1 MGSIVGWIFKPI
13 LSFLGMVFKVALV
26 ALLIAAVVFIIIKII
41 KYKAKKKIIEKTAS
55 KAATDTIKNKLRD
68 SDFF

>member
-1 MGSIVGWIFKPI
+1 MWSVVGWIFNPI
-13 LSFLGMVFKVALV
+13 LSFLGTVFKIALV

-41 KYKAKKKIIEKTAS
+41 KHKAKKKIIEKTSS
-55 KAATDTIKNKLRD
+55 KATDTIKSKLRD